1 MPEVH
6 YRPRFPAAVVT
17 GPVTPIVA
25 TAKPTVV
32 KPTVVKPT
40 TPLPVTKT
48 PARTTK
54 VIPPTTKA
62 TAPVVVPTKP
72 TVPVTPSSVIIPPT
86 LPLTISSTTTTSSSS
101 VIPISTIPARNS
113 NNSKTS
119 KSTLASP
126 SSAANTVAA
135 KGTAVARVSP
145 SVSASP
151 STSSVPSTSSS
162 TSVPAVAVGIIGGLV
177 GVVLTGVLVAFFFFL
192 TGLLQRRWNRRSRI
206 RDSINFDAKNFRR
219 SAIMLESP
227 RPPQEPDF
235 GRGGGSIRSVPMDY
249 HRTPPVVHQQY
260 PYMHA
265 PPTTYPPNTP
275 SYPAV
280 DYAIPAN
287 PFYSPP
293 AYQGYPPDLNRGSF
307 QNGSHPVAAPPPPP
321 PAPQQQYYHDNHD
334 DAYGGM

>member
-1 MPEVH
+1 MPGVH
-6 YRPRFPAAVVT
+6 HRPRFPAAVVT

-48 PARTTK
+48 PAQTTK

-62 TAPVVVPTKP
+62 TAPIVVPTKP

-86 LPLTISSTTTTSSSS
+86 LPLTISSTTTTSSTS
-101 VIPISTIPARNS
+101 VIPISTIP
-113 NNSKTS
+113 TS

-135 KGTAVARVSP
+135 KGSAVARVSP

-177 GVVLTGVLVAFFFFL
+177 GVVLTGVLVAFFF
-192 TGLLQRRWNRRSRI
+192 RRWNRRSRI

-249 HRTPPVVHQQY
+249 HHTPPVVHQQY

-265 PPTTYPPNTP
+265 PPTTYTPNTP
-275 SYPAV
+275 SYPAA